1 MEKRTE
7 SHLEAG
13 QLLAGERGAWTLLVV
28 GLVLWL
34 FGAAVAGSWN
44 KIKHEKYVSSIC
56 INAPH
61 TINNINDLIS
71 ICLGGIPR
79 PELEL
84 PFACWR
90 GSVQFV
96 SCQRKRRV
104 ELRRVNEP
112 KGLRHILGK

>member
-44 KIKHEKYVSSIC
+44 KIKTREI
-56 INAPH
+56 
-61 TINNINDLIS
+61 
-71 ICLGGIPR
+71 R
-79 PELEL
+79 
-84 PFACWR
+84 
-90 GSVQFV
+90 
-96 SCQRKRRV
+96 
-104 ELRRVNEP
+104 
-112 KGLRHILGK
+112 